1 MKGGLLQVFVND
13 PEKWFSGAELAAE
26 MGISRSAVWK
36 QIEGLRAQG
45 LAIEAAPRKGYRLSA
60 EANLLNAVA
69 IQASLDENKPFQLM
83 YQPTIDSTNKKAAEL
98 AGEGAPEWTTV
109 VADSQS
115 AGSGRRGRHF
125 YSPAGVGIYM
135 TVILR
140 PQVAAEEATLL
151 TMAAAL
157 AVAETA
163 EAFSEEKMGIKWV
176 NDIYRGQAKIAGI
189 LTEAALSLEEKSLR
203 WAVVGIGLNVYPHAN
218 EAGQGYGSLFDGPRE
233 DPLLRSKMA
242 ASILDRLYTYTQALS
257 DRPYLEGYRDRLFF
271 LNKPADLVT
280 LRDRRTVI
288 PRDVDEM
295 GHLIIENEAG
305 RRETISTG
313 EISLRPHELGE
324 LS

>member
-1 MKGGLLQVFVND
+1 MKGGLLQVFVEN

-26 MGISRSAVWK
+26 MGVSRSAVWK

-45 LAIEAAPRKGYRLSA
+45 IAIEAAPRKGYRLST
-60 EANLLNAVA
+60 EANLLNAAA
-69 IQASLDENKPFQLM
+69 IQAALGEDSPFHLL
-83 YQPTIDSTNKKAAEL
+83 YQPTIDSTNKRAAEL

-140 PQVAAEEATLL
+140 PKVAAEEATLL

-163 EAFSEEKMGIKWV
+163 EAFSGEEMGIKWV
-176 NDIYRGQAKIAGI
+176 NDIYRGQAKVAGI

-203 WAVVGIGLNVYPHAN
+203 WAVVGMGLNVYPHSN
-218 EAGQGYGSLFDGPRE
+218 EAGQVYGSLFDRPQE
-233 DPLLRSKMA
+233 DSLLRAKMA
-242 ASILDRLYTYTQALS
+242 AAILERLYGYAQVLL

-295 GHLIIENEAG
+295 GHLIIENETG
-305 RRETISTG
+305 GRETISTG

-324 LS
+324 